1 MKKFTVSVP
10 YVVNYEFTV
19 EADDE
24 RQAMQIVEHDSWTKQ
39 ELPYDE
45 VWVGQ
50 SDSHEIRVQEVK

>member
-19 EADDE
+19 EAENALEAHRMVQRDNE
-24 RQAMQIVEHDSWTKQ
+24 GEQ

-50 SDSHEIRVQEVK
+50 SDSHEIRVQELK